1 MARKKKKKK
10 QGKGTAKPREE
21 NFNNPF
27 ASLQLPSKSNPKT
40 RTSKSE
46 AKPEPKPE
54 AIDIPDNPPP
64 GIDPLEAALFLQSM
78 GNVDKIENTN
88 PKVAGPTPME
98 VAQLEDHLAMAEL
111 ESLIGKSQ
119 SWSTHTDDDHIYTAR
134 APGVSLEMAKKLQ
147 KGEIPPNKSIDLH
160 GMTRQEAHQFVR
172 RTLLAS
178 RRDGHRCLHVV
189 TGRGQSTFDGHGV
202 LKEALPTWLTKPPLN
217 THVLALAT
225 APGRLG
231 GQGAY
236 LILIRRPKK
245 T

>member
-1 MARKKKKKK
+1 
-10 QGKGTAKPREE
+10 
-21 NFNNPF
+21 
-27 ASLQLPSKSNPKT
+27 
-40 RTSKSE
+40 
-46 AKPEPKPE
+46 
-54 AIDIPDNPPP
+54 
-64 GIDPLEAALFLQSM
+64 M

-202 LKEALPTWLTKPPLN
+202 LKEALPTAHQATLEHPCPGSGHRSRKTRWTGSLSHPHPAPQKDMNALTLVEI
-217 THVLALAT
+217 VLWAT
-225 APGRLG
+225 LG
-231 GQGAY
+231 
-236 LILIRRPKK
+236 LFILDAVTGFSMR
-245 T
+245 TLVVSMCCVGVYQS